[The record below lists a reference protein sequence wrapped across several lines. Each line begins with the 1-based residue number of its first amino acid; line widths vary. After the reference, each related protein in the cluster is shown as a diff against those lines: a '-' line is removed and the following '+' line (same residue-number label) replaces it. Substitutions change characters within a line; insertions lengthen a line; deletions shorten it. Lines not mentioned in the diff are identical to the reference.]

1 MYLFHK
7 KEGTMSDKN
16 ANNVDQIRDLIFG
29 NQIKDFEAQFNK
41 LNDTLKILEEKMTKS
56 FTEAHGKLQKET
68 ERSLEV
74 LEKKIDNL
82 STSTQRERTKLKE
95 LIDST
100 DENLHEQL
108 MNQKDEFA
116 TKLKIFKENVA
127 DDSKKMADNIKNMQH
142 ELHSTLEKGMAAL
155 SDDKLSRD
163 SMAQML
169 LDVAM
174 KIQGTD
180 MNTMLAQ
187 GTKTEK

>member
-1 MYLFHK
+1 
-7 KEGTMSDKN
+7 MSDKN
-16 ANNVDQIRDLIFG
+16 VNNVDQIRDLIFG

-41 LNDTLKILEEKMTKS
+41 IHDKIQVMEEKMTKAFDES
-56 FTEAHGKLQKET
+56 HSKLQKET
-68 ERSLEV
+68 ERALEV

-82 STSTQRERTKLKE
+82 SSSTQRERTKLKE

-108 MNQKDEFA
+108 SNQKDEFA
-116 TKLKIFKENVA
+116 TKLKIMKENVA
-127 DDSKKMADNIKNMQH
+127 DENKKMTERMTAMQK
-142 ELHSTLEKGMAAL
+142 EIQATLEKGLAGL

-180 MNTMLAQ
+180 MNAMLAK
-187 GTKTEK
+187 GAKTEK